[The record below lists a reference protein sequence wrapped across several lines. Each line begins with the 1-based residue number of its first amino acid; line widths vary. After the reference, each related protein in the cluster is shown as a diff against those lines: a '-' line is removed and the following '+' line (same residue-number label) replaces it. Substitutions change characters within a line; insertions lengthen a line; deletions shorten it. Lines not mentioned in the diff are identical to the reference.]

1 MVGALIALSPKYL
14 YGFTGTPYRAEGGV
28 EVLNRIFGEVRTY
41 CDEYNYTPEI
51 TQILYKYTGKYDFET
66 FGELMVNLNELEDRK
81 QKQLKVFNENKRKWN
96 LVLTKSVKESEVI
109 NSLIP

>member
-1 MVGALIALSPKYL
+1 
-14 YGFTGTPYRAEGGV
+14 
-28 EVLNRIFGEVRTY
+28 VRTY

-66 FGELMVNLNELEDRK
+66 FGELMTNLNELEDRK
-81 QKQLKVFNENKRKWN
+81 QKQIKIFDENKRKWN
-96 LVLTKSVKESEVI
+96 LILTKSVKESEVI